1 MDRMEH
7 DHLFS
12 ERLAQGIDHSDHVPE
27 HAERRRHLL
36 IAETGRS
43 GTSVLVRYL
52 TALGLETHLSKRQ
65 GDPQWDDAAQ
75 AGLEDLPISTISRDL
90 PYVVK
95 SPWSY
100 QFVDEILADPHIG
113 LDAVVIPMRDL
124 VEATASRT
132 IVQLQAVHQE
142 NDHVA
147 RFANTWEH
155 WGSTPGGVV
164 FSLHPL
170 DQARLLAVGFHRLL
184 ERLVKADVPTIL
196 IAFPRFA
203 TDPDYLLGKL
213 SPVLPVR
220 VSSEKA
226 REAHAAT
233 FSAANVRVGDE
244 LSREPEFP
252 LFRNEVR
259 GPSFGALDNIALKR
273 SLDLLRNRLEEVETS
288 RKELEHE
295 SGLLRDQVHHLSIR
309 TAELEA
315 DRAAF
320 AHERDTLLA
329 HTKQLSIC
337 IAQAE
342 ADRVTLEHAATDM
355 KRSTEAQA
363 QRLAAAQTEICLTQY
378 RAAEFERRLAAIETS
393 TMWRAT
399 LPLRAACRHFPR
411 LARVL
416 RGSIKLGWRGISV
429 LLPQR
434 PGPPQHP

>member
-1 MDRMEH
+1 MEH
-7 DHLFS
+7 DHLFL
-12 ERLAQGIDHSDHVPE
+12 ERLAQKIDHSDHVPE
-27 HAERRRHLL
+27 HSERRRHLL
-36 IAETGRS
+36 IAGTGRA
-43 GTSVLVRYL
+43 GTSVLVKYL

-65 GDPQWDDAAQ
+65 GDAQWHDAAQ

-90 PYVVK
+90 PYVIK

-100 QFVDEILADPHIG
+100 QFVDEILADRQIR
-113 LDAVVIPMRDL
+113 LDAVIIPMRDL
-124 VEATASRT
+124 IEATASRT
-132 IVQLQAVHQE
+132 IVQLQAAHQE
-142 NDHVA
+142 NDHMA

-155 WGSTPGGVV
+155 WASTPGGAI
-164 FSLHPL
+164 FSLHPM

-184 ERLVKADVPTIL
+184 ERLVQADVPTIL

-244 LSREPEFP
+244 LSREPGFP
-252 LFRNEVR
+252 LFRNEVP
-259 GPSFGALDNIALKR
+259 GPSFGVLDNIALKR
-273 SLDLLRNRLEEVETS
+273 NLSLLRNRLEEVETS
-288 RKELEHE
+288 HKELEHE
-295 SGLLRDQVHHLSIR
+295 GGILRDQVHHLSIR
-309 TAELEA
+309 TAEVEA
-315 DRAAF
+315 DRAAL

-337 IAQAE
+337 IAQTE
-342 ADRVTLEHAATDM
+342 ADRVILEHAAADM
-355 KRSTEAQA
+355 KRSTEVQAERLASA
-363 QRLAAAQTEICLTQY
+363 QREICLAQR

-399 LPLRAACRHFPR
+399 LPLRAACLHFPR
-411 LARVL
+411 LARLL
-416 RGSIKLGWRGISV
+416 RGSMKLGWRGIAV
-429 LLPQR
+429 LRPQK
-434 PGPPQHP
+434 PDPPEHP